1 MSKGHAIVV
10 GFCIDETK
18 FVNVDDLTT
27 VVQRLNELLSTIH
40 NRQGQQVYK
49 SPNLDYI
56 EIVEGVELCSLLYNG
71 GLRLLDQD
79 DRMLLIAALNRCVG
93 LDSLEFE
100 IPDGEVSIAGESV
113 ESETVLF
120 AIAKALSK
128 EAIGIIHPKPVERL
142 GPLEATVGAHSTQ
155 VFHVGLS
162 LPLEEFYRFMIS
174 LEEVSRQDFPKWT
187 SFAFERLRFA
197 LDPGSQIGRF
207 KQKYEAI
214 RDDIIKHL
222 SAINDEFVSMLVEG
236 EQLADVCNRIK
247 AECGVNISTESP
259 KTHGNAS
266 AMKER
271 EVVFEG
277 SRIVC
282 EFHSK
287 LTPTHDRIHFSPTL
301 RKDKHERPYLVI
313 GPFAEHLKT

>member
-1 MSKGHAIVV
+1 MV

-18 FVNVDDLTT
+18 FANVDDLTT

-49 SPNLDYI
+49 SPILDYI
-56 EIVEGVELCSLLYNG
+56 EIAEGVELWNLLYNG
-71 GLRLLDQD
+71 ELGLLDQD
-79 DRMLLIAALNRCVG
+79 DRMLLIATLNRCVG

-113 ESETVLF
+113 ASETVLF

-142 GPLEATVGAHSTQ
+142 GPLEAAVGAYSTR

-174 LEEVSRQDFPKWT
+174 LEEVSRQDFSKWT

-197 LDPGSQIGRF
+197 HDPSLQIGRF

-222 SAINDEFVSMLVEG
+222 SAINDEFVSLLIEG
-236 EQLADVCNRIK
+236 EQLVDVCKRIK
-247 AECGVNISTESP
+247 AECRVDISPESP
-259 KTHGNAS
+259 NTHGNAS

-277 SRIVC
+277 RTIVC

-287 LTPTHDRIHFSPTL
+287 LTPTYDRIHFSPTL
-301 RKDKHERPYLVI
+301 RMDKNKRPYLVI
-313 GPFAEHLKT
+313 GPFGEHLKT